1 MNILPKLQ
9 EQYHIKVTP
18 YNVDTDAGMAYLNTV
33 EKDYNEYVKDWPGMF
48 IHEKLNNTLTKN
60 FMLSGKDAIKEMN
73 WDSLTTNTP
82 PDGTSRSDSDST
94 IRDTTSPMKHTVT
107 TTTVITQTSQPKT
120 VPATKEPKS
129 DSVKA
134 ITATIDKSIIVYFY
148 KTGCSECS
156 RVEHTL
162 KRISEKFKD
171 VEIKR
176 FNIADSQSILLYETL
191 SKKYKV
197 PEKLILVTP
206 ALFLA
211 DTFFIEIVKELEV
224 NEVIEQKK
232 SWKSPAEQEPSD
244 SIQTPVDAKQS
255 IIDRFKKFSLL
266 SIVAAGLVD
275 SVNPCAFATLIFLIS
290 YLAYVEYKRKNILWC
305 GLSFTLAVFITYFL
319 IGIGLLR
326 LAIHMESFILL
337 SKIIYY
343 AIAAFAF
350 IIGCINLYDYWLCRK
365 GRATDMALQLPDYIK
380 KTIHFMIRDKLSIER
395 HPAILYATA
404 FVVGVIIS
412 ILETICTGQ
421 VYLPTITYIIGV
433 PALKVKAIFY
443 LLIYNLLFVAP
454 LVFIFIFVYWGMSS
468 KRLGALMNKNLA
480 PVKLATAIV
489 LFALCALMLIL
500 K

>member
-1 MNILPKLQ
+1 MKSKYIFILLCFATLSLLSAQ
-9 EQYHIKVTP
+9 ESKITP
-18 YNVDTDAGMAYLNTV
+18 SSTKHLATD
-33 EKDYNEYVKDWPGMF
+33 
-48 IHEKLNNTLTKN
+48 
-60 FMLSGKDAIKEMN
+60 SGGAVV
-73 WDSLTTNTP
+73 
-82 PDGTSRSDSDST
+82 G
-94 IRDTTSPMKHTVT
+94 H
-107 TTTVITQTSQPKT
+107 
-120 VPATKEPKS
+120 PAS
-129 DSVKA
+129 AV
-134 ITATIDKSIIVYFY
+134 IVYFY

-162 KRISEKFKD
+162 KRISEKYKD
-171 VEIKR
+171 LEIKR

-211 DTFFIEIVKELEV
+211 DTFFIEIVKELEL

-232 SWKSPAEQEPSD
+232 SWKSPAEPSD
-244 SIQTPVDAKQS
+244 LIQTPVDAKHS
-255 IIDRFKKFSLL
+255 IIDRFKKFSIF
-266 SIVAAGLVD
+266 SIIAAGLVD
-275 SVNPCAFATLIFLIS
+275 SINPCAFATLIFLIS

-326 LAIHMESFILL
+326 LAIHMEGFILL

-343 AIAAFAF
+343 AIAVFAF

-443 LLIYNLLFVAP
+443 LLIYNLLFVTP